1 MAMTKKDD
9 SYHQD
14 IIDEDLYEEFDE
26 EELLELVE
34 TAREEA
40 IKKSNERKRR
50 NKERKS
56 RFPSWIVW
64 LIAIAMV
71 MNMVALLPQVVSIP
85 AIEFLK
91 VSAKLSSESHIKT
104 YKESVVV
111 IETDDSRGTGFAFSK
126 DGNILSNYHVVEGYD
141 TVTVGFKE
149 EGLYNGEVKATYPD
163 VDLAVV
169 EVDGEDLPFLQLA
182 DHFTLTTDEPIYFIG
197 NPLRFTGIANEG
209 VVLDY
214 IMVKSKEEPVVMMD
228 APVYRGNSGSPV
240 INEAGKVIGVIF
252 ATSHTNEA
260 GRVGLFIPIDYF
272 HERYSTDGGI

>member
-91 VSAKLSSESHIKT
+91 VSDKLSSESHIKT

-111 IETDDSRGTGFAFSK
+111 IETDDSRGTRS
-126 DGNILSNYHVVEGYD
+126 
-141 TVTVGFKE
+141 E
-149 EGLYNGEVKATYPD
+149 E
-163 VDLAVV
+163 
-169 EVDGEDLPFLQLA
+169 
-182 DHFTLTTDEPIYFIG
+182 
-197 NPLRFTGIANEG
+197 R
-209 VVLDY
+209 
-214 IMVKSKEEPVVMMD
+214 
-228 APVYRGNSGSPV
+228 
-240 INEAGKVIGVIF
+240 
-252 ATSHTNEA
+252 
-260 GRVGLFIPIDYF
+260 RVGK
-272 HERYSTDGGI
+272 EGRSRRGKEK

>member
-111 IETDDSRGTGFAFSK
+111 IETDDSRGTGFAFRK
-126 DGNILSNYHVVEGYD
+126 DGNILTNYHVVEGYD
-141 TVTVGFKE
+141 TVTDRKRTSLNFSKV
-149 EGLYNGEVKATYPD
+149 
-163 VDLAVV
+163 AVSY
-169 EVDGEDLPFLQLA
+169 D
-182 DHFTLTTDEPIYFIG
+182 
-197 NPLRFTGIANEG
+197 
-209 VVLDY
+209 
-214 IMVKSKEEPVVMMD
+214 
-228 APVYRGNSGSPV
+228 
-240 INEAGKVIGVIF
+240 IF
-252 ATSHTNEA
+252 W
-260 GRVGLFIPIDYF
+260 
-272 HERYSTDGGI
+272 